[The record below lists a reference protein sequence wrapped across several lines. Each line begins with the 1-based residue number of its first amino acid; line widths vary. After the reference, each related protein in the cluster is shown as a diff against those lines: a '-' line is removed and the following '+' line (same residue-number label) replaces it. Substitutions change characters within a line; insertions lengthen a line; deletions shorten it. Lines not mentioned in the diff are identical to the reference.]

1 MRTKLSALLVVTALL
16 ALLFAVAP
24 AQAKPAAASAADLR
38 AALTSLLGEHVLLAA
53 SATGAALGGREAQ
66 FQAAAGALDANSI
79 DISKAIGS
87 VYGADAETA
96 FLAAWRSHIGF
107 VVDYTTGLATK
118 DQAKADKAVQD
129 LLGYSEAFGIFL
141 NQANPNLPKDAVA
154 ALVKEHILTLKA
166 IIDAQ
171 AAGDQASAF
180 NATRAAFGHMDM
192 MAVALAGGIAK
203 QFPDKFAGAADS
215 PAASLRAT
223 LTKLMQEHVYLAA
236 RATGAALGGRD
247 AEFKAAAAALDSNSI
262 DIAAAVGSVYG
273 ADAQTVFLGSW
284 RSHIGLV
291 VDYTTGLATKDQ
303 AKADKAVQDL
313 VSYTQA
319 IGALLNQVNPNLPK
333 DAVADLVKMH
343 ILTLKDVID
352 AQAAGDQ
359 PAVYAKL
366 RAAYAHM
373 TMIADPLA
381 SAIVKQFPEKFGG
394 APAAPAGA
402 PAMLPRTAGESMP
415 WALYAVVVAALIGV
429 GGLLV
434 VRGRRAM

>member
-1 MRTKLSALLVVTALL
+1 MTLL
-16 ALLFAVAP
+16 AMLLAAVP
-24 AQAKPAAASAADLR
+24 AQAKPATATAADLR
-38 AALTSLLGEHVLLAA
+38 ATLTSLLGEHVLLAA
-53 SATGAALGGREAQ
+53 SATGAALGGRQAQ
-66 FQAAAGALDANSI
+66 FEAVAASLDANSV

-87 VYGADAETA
+87 VYGADAESA
-96 FLAAWRSHIGF
+96 FLTAWRGHIGF

-118 DQAKADKAVQD
+118 DQAKSDKAVQD

-154 ALVKEHILTLKA
+154 AMVKEHILTLKA
-166 IIDAQ
+166 VIDAQ

-180 NATRAAFGHMDM
+180 NATRSAFGHMDM

-215 PAASLRAT
+215 PAASLRTT

-236 RATGAALGGRD
+236 RATGAALGKRD

-262 DIAAAVGSVYG
+262 DLAAAVGSVYG
-273 ADAQTVFLGSW
+273 ADAQAVFLGSW
-284 RSHIGLV
+284 RSHISLV

-313 VSYTQA
+313 VNYTQA
-319 IGALLNQVNPNLPK
+319 IGGLLNQVNPNLPK
-333 DAVADLVKMH
+333 DAVAELVKMH

-352 AQAAGDQ
+352 AQAAGNQ
-359 PAVYAKL
+359 PLVYAKL
-366 RAAYAHM
+366 RSAYAHM

-394 APAAPAGA
+394 APAAPAGG
-402 PAMLPRTAGESMP
+402 PAMLPRTGGEGMP
-415 WALYAVVVAALIGV
+415 WTLYAVVVAALIGV
-429 GGLLV
+429 GGLLA
-434 VRGRRAM
+434 VRGRRVS